1 MTTLK
6 ELKEE
11 LAQIQDEHAKNRKKA
26 EIAALTASADNEIRL
41 AQRNIGYNVREWTV
55 EVIIQKY
62 GDNIENDKNELF
74 IPDYQRDYK
83 WDTKTASRFIES
95 ILLDFPIPY
104 LYGDAANL
112 LI

>member
-41 AQRNIGYNVREWTV
+41 AQRNIGYNVRE
-55 EVIIQKY
+55 
-62 GDNIENDKNELF
+62 
-74 IPDYQRDYK
+74 
-83 WDTKTASRFIES
+83 
-95 ILLDFPIPY
+95 
-104 LYGDAANL
+104 
-112 LI
+112 

>member
-62 GDNIENDKNELF
+62 GDNIENDKNELLF
-74 IPDYQRDYK
+74 QIINVITSGIQKQPL
-83 WDTKTASRFIES
+83 A
-95 ILLDFPIPY
+95 L
-104 LYGDAANL
+104 
-112 LI
+112 